1 MRMAM
6 IYATL
11 IIKGTKAYRE
21 IPAVLKNQVK
31 TILIDCG
38 CENLITE

>member
-1 MRMAM
+1 MAM

-11 IIKGTKAYRE
+11 IIKGAKTYRE
-21 IPAVLKNQVK
+21 VPAALKNQVK

-38 CENLITE
+38 CENLIID

>member
-1 MRMAM
+1 MAM

-11 IIKGTKAYRE
+11 IIKGAKTYWE
-21 IPAVLKNQVK
+21 VPAALKNQVK

-38 CENLITE
+38 CENLIID

>member
-1 MRMAM
+1 MAM

-11 IIKGTKAYRE
+11 IIKGAKTYRE
-21 IPAVLKNQVK
+21 VSAALKNQVK

-38 CENLITE
+38 CENLIID